1 MACSDLIP
9 AFSLSESI
17 TSYCIEF
24 TWLMPPLVMLVS
36 LYSEAVPTSLA
47 TIVLV
52 VPLGVTS
59 WGVGAMVEAF
69 VTA

>member
-1 MACSDLIP
+1 
-9 AFSLSESI
+9 
-17 TSYCIEF
+17 
-24 TWLMPPLVMLVS
+24 MPPLVTLVS

-59 WGVGAMVEAF
+59 WGVGAIVEAL